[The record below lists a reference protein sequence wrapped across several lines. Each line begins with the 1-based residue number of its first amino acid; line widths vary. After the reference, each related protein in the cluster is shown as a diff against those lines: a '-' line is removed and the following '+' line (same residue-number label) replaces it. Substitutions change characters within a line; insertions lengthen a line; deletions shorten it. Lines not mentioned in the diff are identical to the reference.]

1 MKKEF
6 DYKTNIYCKTHVT
19 VVAENK
25 KEADRI
31 LSDTLE
37 SVEEKFK
44 DLFMDC
50 ECVEVKS
57 NQVLKSFSKID
68 RNKVVAR

>member
-44 DLFMDC
+44 NLFKDC
-50 ECVEVKS
+50 EYVEVKS

-68 RNKVVAR
+68 RNKEVER